1 MFYTLPDRG
10 YNNAGTGQFSD
21 YASRIQTVDF
31 SFTPY
36 TDAAPLGGTTVAE
49 KLATQNQ
56 ILLTYQGGNRLTYV
70 DGPGL
75 TYTTGFDPAPGAPGT
90 GTYFGQ
96 SVPYVQSQTISGADW
111 RVNKIVVDAEA
122 LVLRPDG
129 SGYIG
134 DEYGPNV
141 YYFNNRKEMSDVAYQ
156 RRGDRNRLVLTKA
169 LIAGPGTGNDGT
181 G

>member
-1 MFYTLPDRG
+1 M
-10 YNNAGTGQFSD
+10 
-21 YASRIQTVDF
+21 
-31 SFTPY
+31 
-36 TDAAPLGGTTVAE
+36 
-49 KLATQNQ
+49 
-56 ILLTYQGGNRLTYV
+56 
-70 DGPGL
+70 
-75 TYTTGFDPAPGAPGT
+75 
-90 GTYFGQ
+90 
-96 SVPYVQSQTISGADW
+96 PYVQSQTISGADW